1 MSDVIQFPK
10 IVMADAMARYGL
22 TETDEATGNIEMS
35 DLYAPVMKSTTADS
49 QHTKSDTVTGFFQD
63 SNSAPVSIGA
73 TGWSNQELADLYRA
87 QRILALTGISIN
99 VDHGITDEGDP
110 WFIFMDSQHE
120 VFAHFSRFDGLYMI
134 SSLVQEKPIKGSSL
148 QDLVSQFSELA
159 KPVTA
164 DVRAGQNIV
173 SIAGRNSNVILIHPA
188 AALAALVWSIYLMS
202 DGLVAAAP
210 MMTEEFPGDDASTEV
225 STDFHNFTNILDV
238 EPAVGQKTVQTLS
251 DPTITKQVAD
261 QHLVR
266 DSAGAT
272 VSSSMSIKA
281 LGMGLSFVA
290 LSVGLPIP
298 LGTMDDVDSDGMPK
312 QLSTDSLDKLLTQA
326 KEVAALAMAAT
337 ETASQQ
343 QAELSD
349 HVNGETSAK
358 TPVATEAPD
367 VDGTT
372 EFSVTVQTIKA
383 SYEANT
389 QNLSGLKQES
399 DPPVLLAA
407 EADVPSETS
416 DDKAPLQGSTGVY
429 ASSQETNRID
439 DASFLKLFDAAFES
453 FALTDLS
460 QINTSEMNE
469 LFSASDTVDA
479 LDLIIGAEEVQQY
492 DAYDQNAQMFLDY
505 LLRTHSSDIR
515 VVSLP
520 TEVIFIHVDTA
531 DVASDSYELY
541 AKSWSFDDG
550 GIITTIGLKSDMELF
565 DLVA

>member
-1 MSDVIQFPK
+1 
-10 IVMADAMARYGL
+10 
-22 TETDEATGNIEMS
+22 
-35 DLYAPVMKSTTADS
+35 
-49 QHTKSDTVTGFFQD
+49 
-63 SNSAPVSIGA
+63 
-73 TGWSNQELADLYRA
+73 
-87 QRILALTGISIN
+87 
-99 VDHGITDEGDP
+99 
-110 WFIFMDSQHE
+110 
-120 VFAHFSRFDGLYMI
+120 
-134 SSLVQEKPIKGSSL
+134 
-148 QDLVSQFSELA
+148 
-159 KPVTA
+159 
-164 DVRAGQNIV
+164 
-173 SIAGRNSNVILIHPA
+173 
-188 AALAALVWSIYLMS
+188 
-202 DGLVAAAP
+202 
-210 MMTEEFPGDDASTEV
+210 
-225 STDFHNFTNILDV
+225 LDV
-238 EPAVGQKTVQTLS
+238 EPEVGQKAVQALS
-251 DPTITKQVAD
+251 DPAITKQVAD
-261 QHLVR
+261 QYLVR

-298 LGTMDDVDSDGMPK
+298 LSTTDDVDSDGMSK
-312 QLSTDSLDKLLTQA
+312 QLSIESLDKLLTQA
-326 KEVAALAMAAT
+326 EEVAALAMAAT
-337 ETASQQ
+337 VTAPQQ
-343 QAELSD
+343 QAELLG

-358 TPVATEAPD
+358 MPVAAEAPD

-372 EFSVTVQTIKA
+372 DFSIIVQTIKA

-399 DPPVLLAA
+399 GPPILLSA
-407 EADVPSETS
+407 EVDVPSKTS
-416 DDKAPLQGSTGVY
+416 DDKAPLQGSTRVY
-429 ASSQETNRID
+429 ANSQETNIID

-453 FALTDLS
+453 FALTNLS

-479 LDLIIGAEEVQQY
+479 LDLIIGAEEIQQY

-550 GIITTIGLKSDMELF
+550 GIITTVGLKSDMELF